1 MGMVINTNYSALN
14 ATKHLNNSND
24 ALTSSLEK
32 MSSGYKINKAADDA
46 SGLAISEKMQAQI
59 KALDT
64 ASANAADG
72 VSLIQTAEGYINE
85 IHDMLNRMVEISEK
99 SANGT
104 YQSVSGATNT
114 TANSG
119 AIGAAGVDRDALQLE
134 MDQLCAE
141 IDRIANTANF
151 NNVKLL
157 DGSLSTT
164 GYNKL
169 TATTTGTGTS
179 NLKDSFS
186 ETGITGY
193 FSTIGAAST
202 VAATSGLV
210 LQIGETSRQA
220 DKLKISIID
229 FSTAALFNTISSYT
243 NGDNSVSSAL
253 GTNKGLVQ
261 WNRQQAVSGGSRGGV
276 SGFTIN
282 ISTQNSASLAA
293 EALRTV
299 INNVS
304 LQRAQLGAYQN
315 RLDYTI
321 NNLDTASEN
330 MAAANSRIK
339 DTDIAKEMSNY
350 TKNNILAQA
359 GQSMLAQANQRPQA
373 ALQLMG

>member
-14 ATKHLNNSND
+14 TTKHLNNSND
-24 ALTSSLEK
+24 ALTNSLEK
-32 MSSGYKINKAADDA
+32 LSSGFKVNKAADDA
-46 SGLAISEKMQAQI
+46 SGLAISEKMKAQI

-85 IHDMLNRMVEISEK
+85 IHDMLNRMVEIAEK

-104 YQSVSGATNT
+104 YQSVSGATDT
-114 TANSG
+114 SANSG
-119 AIGAAGVDRDALQLE
+119 AIGSAGVDRDALQLE
-134 MDQLCAE
+134 MDQLSAE

-164 GYNKL
+164 GYSKL
-169 TATTTGTGTS
+169 THTTTAATS
-179 NLKDSFS
+179 GLKDSFS
-186 ETGITGY
+186 FTGITGY
-193 FSTIGAAST
+193 STTFSAST
-202 VAATSGLV
+202 AINATSGLI

-220 DKLKISIID
+220 DKLTISIID
-229 FSTAALFNTISSYT
+229 FSTAALFNSISSYG
-243 NGDNSVSSAL
+243 NGDGSVKANL
-253 GTNKGLVQ
+253 GTTSGLIQ
-261 WNRQQAVSGGSRGGV
+261 WNRQQSVSGGSRGLV

-282 ISTQNSASLAA
+282 VSTQASSSLAA

-299 INNVS
+299 INEVS

-330 MAAANSRIK
+330 IAAANSRIR
-339 DTDIAKEMSNY
+339 DTDVAKEMSEY

>member
-1 MGMVINTNYSALN
+1 MGMVVRTNFSALN
-14 ATKHLNNSND
+14 STKHLSRNNK
-24 ALTSSLEK
+24 ALDSSLEK
-32 MSSGYKINKAADDA
+32 LSSGFKINKAADDA
-46 SGLAISEKMQAQI
+46 SGLAISEKMKAQI

-72 VSLIQTAEGYINE
+72 VSLIQTAEGYIGE

-104 YQSVSGATNT
+104 YQSVSGT
-114 TANSG
+114 TDSKANSG
-119 AIGAAGVDRDALQLE
+119 AIGASGVDRDALQLE
-134 MDQLCAE
+134 MDQLAAE

-169 TATTTGTGTS
+169 QHTTTAATS
-179 NLKDSFS
+179 GIKDAFS
-186 ETGITGY
+186 LNGVTGY
-193 FSTIGAAST
+193 STTFAASMNIG
-202 VAATSGLV
+202 ATSGLV

-220 DKLKISIID
+220 DKLTISVID
-229 FSTAALFNTISSYT
+229 FSTAALFNAISSYT
-243 NGDNSVSSAL
+243 NGDNSVKANL
-253 GTNKGLVQ
+253 GSTSGLIQ
-261 WNRQQAVSGGSRGGV
+261 WNRTQSVSGGSRGGV
-276 SGFTIN
+276 SGYTIN
-282 ISTQNSASLAA
+282 ISTQASSSLAA

-299 INNVS
+299 INTVS

-315 RLDYTI
+315 RLEYTI

-330 MAAANSRIK
+330 ISAANSRIR
-339 DTDIAKEMSNY
+339 DTDVAKEMSAY
-350 TKNNILAQA
+350 TKNNVLVQA
-359 GQSMLAQANQRPQA
+359 AQSMLAQANQRPQQ